1 MGDLHPV
8 QEALDL
14 GDPAASGDRLEGE
27 RSALSRP
34 SDGGATA
41 PTGPSRQ
48 GHTVPGTGQL
58 PMELGSSPASSY
70 SRGSDDG
77 GERGAGHGRGRELSG
92 KEAQCPRGGG
102 RALQIGAS
110 GCYTHGRG
118 EAKRE
123 AGHRNGGFWEKSRKG
138 CSLPPRPALLLRPRR
153 LLLCQNTECLHQ
165 RPCQCSRVDLAG
177 TGFRVPSHRSP
188 LAAVPPQRR
197 RLQSPRARTQSSA
210 WPTAKGRRKAR
221 PSP

>member
-1 MGDLHPV
+1 MRDLHPV

-14 GDPAASGDRLEGE
+14 GDPAASSDWLEGE

-41 PTGPSRQ
+41 PTGPSGQ
-48 GHTVPGTGQL
+48 GHTAPGTGQL

-77 GERGAGHGRGRELSG
+77 GERGADHGRGRELSG

-102 RALQIGAS
+102 RALQIEAS
-110 GCYTHGRG
+110 GCNTHGRG

-138 CSLPPRPALLLRPRR
+138 CSLPPGPALLLRPR
-153 LLLCQNTECLHQ
+153 
-165 RPCQCSRVDLAG
+165 P
-177 TGFRVPSHRSP
+177 
-188 LAAVPPQRR
+188 
-197 RLQSPRARTQSSA
+197 PRAPSA
-210 WPTAKGRRKAR
+210 LPEHGMSAPEA
-221 PSP
+221 PPL